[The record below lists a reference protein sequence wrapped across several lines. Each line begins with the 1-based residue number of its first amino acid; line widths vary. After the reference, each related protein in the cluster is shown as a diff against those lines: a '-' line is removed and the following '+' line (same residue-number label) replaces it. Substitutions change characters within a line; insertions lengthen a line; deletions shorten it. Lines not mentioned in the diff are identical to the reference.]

1 MIRTYGERCAKAL
14 MMRMSELSAAEH
26 LGLFALNT
34 PPQYCHALR
43 GNRAGQYAMR
53 LHDKYRLVFVPD
65 HDPVPLHAHG
75 GIDTTQVTAI
85 RIIEVSEHYD

>member
-1 MIRTYGERCAKAL
+1 MTRSYGERCAKTL
-14 MMRMSELSAAEH
+14 MMRISELLAAEH

-53 LHDKYRLVFVPD
+53 LHGKFRLVFVPD
-65 HDPVPLHAHG
+65 HDPVPLQAHG
-75 GIDTTQVTAI
+75 GIDTTQVTAVC
-85 RIIEVSEHYD
+85 IIEVSEHYD